1 MLDKLYS
8 IYRKI
13 KKSIYRKL
21 KYGKEKRRLK
31 NSEFS
36 IITNACFGGIIY
48 HNLSKEFLSP
58 TVNLWIGADYDDFMK
73 FLLNMDHYLSC
84 ELKFF
89 KDPNGKK
96 YPRAYLDDIV
106 IGFNH
111 YDTESEAKSAWE
123 RRKKRILK
131 DRIWVIYWNP
141 YGIKKEQ
148 YDKLMSMNFRNV
160 AVISYED
167 TVKEFSTCC
176 IKRSNPSCMWYSK
189 DRYGVQLFEKYFDYV
204 EFLNTNS

>member
-1 MLDKLYS
+1 M
-8 IYRKI
+8 
-13 KKSIYRKL
+13 
-21 KYGKEKRRLK
+21 
-31 NSEFS
+31 
-36 IITNACFGGIIY
+36 
-48 HNLSKEFLSP
+48 
-58 TVNLWIGADYDDFMK
+58 DY
-73 FLLNMDHYLSC
+73 YLSC

-106 IGFNH
+106 VGFTH
-111 YDTESEAKSAWE
+111 YSTEDEAKSAWE

-131 DRIWVIYWNP
+131 DRIWVIYWDP
-141 YGIKKEQ
+141 YGIKKEW

-167 TVKEFSTCC
+167 TVKEFSTCR
-176 IKRSNPSCMWYSK
+176 IKRNDPSSVWFSR